1 MTVAKIQSEFVGGQI
16 VAWQLP
22 PVSRRICQ
30 RQRVIP
36 FEGKKNGGLEMS
48 FKTADGES
56 NLKIG
61 ARNYLPRSTVF
72 FFPRT
77 GQITYYAERSRCALI
92 GSLYLFLQFPKGR
105 ITDGVL
111 HPASLLFRRFQIDAG
126 GHKLLRKKQMAFID
140 FLGNLPAYGGQMEE
154 SIFIHGQKTA
164 ILQNAYRMA
173 DTRFTESHV
182 PGKIN
187 GADHAL
193 LLLEYQHSLQ
203 IVLPGRMNLHQFLL
217 YAYC

>member
-30 RQRVIP
+30 RQRVIS

-61 ARNYLPRSTVF
+61 ARNYLPQSTVF

-77 GQITYYAERSRCALI
+77 GQITYYAEQS
-92 GSLYLFLQFPKGR
+92 
-105 ITDGVL
+105 
-111 HPASLLFRRFQIDAG
+111 
-126 GHKLLRKKQMAFID
+126 
-140 FLGNLPAYGGQMEE
+140 
-154 SIFIHGQKTA
+154 
-164 ILQNAYRMA
+164 
-173 DTRFTESHV
+173 
-182 PGKIN
+182 
-187 GADHAL
+187 GAD
-193 LLLEYQHSLQ
+193 
-203 IVLPGRMNLHQFLL
+203 VR
-217 YAYC
+217 